1 MGTGRGVRRMEV
13 RRVRRT
19 RERECRGNARR
30 NLDAWVDANLP
41 MAMRARA
48 KACWFR
54 GWKQQL
60 ALLLEAYGGRRED
73 GGVASFETQRS
84 RSDVLYLAFG
94 QLREKLGCKLQDV
107 RVFRTRHL
115 QRLIAHWK
123 ESGIEAST
131 INLRLSVLRTFARWI
146 GKAGVVPGVKDLGS
160 IGFEPEVAARV
171 TYATR
176 DKSWDAT
183 DATTDHHSSAA
194 SAKGTSRR
202 QRPTTDDP
210 VASVERQRGV
220 RDRGLVLPALGAG
233 IDANAG
239 DLVPSQFD
247 KEGVLA
253 AIDAADRRY
262 GLIFRVQDAFGLRR
276 LEAIMFRPHEDDRG
290 DHLAILAGTKGGRS
304 RKVPIAT
311 AAQRALVNEC
321 KEAVE
326 KGDSLSGKDL
336 TLKAARRRYKHLAEK
351 VGITRAGLGVT
362 GHGLRHGYLHREYRR
377 EVGVDVPVRD
387 ASAPRPRGRIAR
399 DARRRL
405 AEAMGHSRT
414 SILTAYGGTHR
425 WRT

>member
-1 MGTGRGVRRMEV
+1 MGMGRGVRRMEV
-13 RRVRRT
+13 RRVRRA

-30 NLDAWVDANLP
+30 NLDAWVDAQLP

-131 INLRLSVLRTFARWI
+131 INLRLSVLRAFARWI

-160 IGFEPEVAARV
+160 IGFGPEVAARV

-176 DKSWDAT
+176 NKSWDVHGA
-183 DATTDHHSSAA
+183 HRSSELGRPHQSPVA
-194 SAKGTSRR
+194 SAK
-202 QRPTTDDP
+202 DP
-210 VASVERQRGV
+210 RGV
-220 RDRGLVLPALGAG
+220 SDRGLVQPALGAG
-233 IDANAG
+233 IDANAR
-239 DLVPSQFD
+239 DPVPSQFD

-290 DHLAILAGTKGGRS
+290 DHLAILAGTKGGRP

-311 AAQRALVNEC
+311 PAQRALVNEC
-321 KEAVE
+321 KEAVA
-326 KGDSLSGKDL
+326 KGDSLSGKGL

-377 EVGVDVPVRD
+377 EVGVDVPVRE

-405 AEAMGHSRT
+405 AEAMGHSRA
-414 SILTAYGGTHR
+414 SILTAYGGTNR
-425 WRT
+425 RRP